1 VGERA
6 FNKAYNLRHL
16 FFSPDTVV
24 KSGAFLWCC
33 SIEVLA
39 ASVRFELDT
48 RDRWGLGNWNNP
60 TVGIT
65 RFATWRNQMDDNK
78 EYYKRAMVMLKLANT
93 PLNGNAGMRATT
105 EDSLWAFP
113 AGPGRDLANLVL
125 SFKLGVKVGK
135 GNLRK
140 ASKKK
145 LLEVGLELKV
155 LRIENNGWGNMTH

>member
-1 VGERA
+1 MQALSRRLPVSQGP
-6 FNKAYNLRHL
+6 YVYCWL
-16 FFSPDTVV
+16 
-24 KSGAFLWCC
+24 
-33 SIEVLA
+33 
-39 ASVRFELDT
+39 ELDT
-48 RDRWGLGNWNNP
+48 GDKFNNSPVFDGCNWNDP

-65 RFATWRNQMDDNK
+65 RFAKWCIQMDDNK